1 MQHIDGHPKQSFLGS
16 MSFEVVPGDRAV
28 FTMVGGGGSLNRK
41 SVGSRRPGGHHIG
54 GIMAEEED
62 PGPLNSLP
70 RDLRGPLEMDDS
82 DEEPDNFQD
91 AAEEASDENTN
102 LQMALADCEMAIKRF
117 FNNDMETAMEIMK
130 SRSEQLVYIPQ
141 PGCFNIRVH
150 SCGFNPGFGSGRPSD
165 PESED
170 DGAPLQ
176 PAPQE
181 LHDNADDRDDDSEA
195 ANTVKFLVCQHQ
207 TNYATMTD
215 LEAHAELCFAE
226 SMLLQA
232 ALCVIEGEDIAAFLR
247 AAMKIKNSYNTYKEC
262 SRILEK
268 KAWESVES
276 RQHFHS
282 GVRLGLATFNIMI
295 ALLPARI
302 ITLLEY
308 VGYSGDKEAG
318 LAELQAGARQPG
330 LRGVLCEIVSLGI
343 HLVVSHFAGATPNL
357 HQCRE
362 IIDAQL
368 KVYPEGVWFLL
379 FEGRLELLRG
389 RCALAAATYRRVA
402 ETRHL
407 WPQLRHLCYWEL
419 MWASAMMMD
428 WRTAAEFAGRLIEE
442 STWSRTMYC
451 YAKAALLLQL
461 GEECTSAER
470 NHVVDLLKA
479 APLYRQKIAGKSLPM
494 EKWVIKRC
502 TRYSAQGGRLM
513 MPAMELLCLW
523 NMMSALAADVPTLQS
538 LLKKIDYASE
548 VLERDEKLWPPAL
561 MSDNRAL
568 IFYLRGC
575 CLSALGMQLLAIQQF
590 ENAVALK
597 NMIKTDTFLVPY
609 ALYEAA
615 TCHYNLGEVN
625 RAVRMWQD
633 ARKSYS
639 NYSLESRL
647 QFRLHSKLEMAQNN
661 AQTQA
666 GRSLPTKSL
675 PSVSPKLVRKN

>member
-1 MQHIDGHPKQSFLGS
+1 
-16 MSFEVVPGDRAV
+16 
-28 FTMVGGGGSLNRK
+28 
-41 SVGSRRPGGHHIG
+41 
-54 GIMAEEED
+54 MAEEED

-130 SRSEQLVYIPQ
+130 SRSSSSIYHSLGVSIFEFIPAVLTLDSAQ
-141 PGCFNIRVH
+141 VGRAIQSLKTTVH
-150 SCGFNPGFGSGRPSD
+150 LCNQHRRSYTIMQTIG
-165 PESED
+165 
-170 DGAPLQ
+170 
-176 PAPQE
+176 
-181 LHDNADDRDDDSEA
+181 
-195 ANTVKFLVCQHQ
+195 TMIVK

-419 MWASAMMMD
+419 MWASA
-428 WRTAAEFAGRLIEE
+428 
-442 STWSRTMYC
+442 
-451 YAKAALLLQL
+451 
-461 GEECTSAER
+461 
-470 NHVVDLLKA
+470 A

>member
-1 MQHIDGHPKQSFLGS
+1 
-16 MSFEVVPGDRAV
+16 MSQEE
-28 FTMVGGGGSLNRK
+28 
-41 SVGSRRPGGHHIG
+41 RP
-54 GIMAEEED
+54 E
-62 PGPLNSLP
+62 PLDTLP
-70 RDLRGPLEMDDS
+70 RDLREHLEMEES
-82 DEEPDNFQD
+82 DEEQDNFQD
-91 AAEEASDENTN
+91 ASGDVPDENMD

-117 FNNDMETAMEIMK
+117 FNNDLESAMGIMK
-130 SRSEQLVYIPQ
+130 SRSSIYHSLGVSIFEFIPAVLTLDSAQVGRAIQSLKTTVQL
-141 PGCFNIRVH
+141 CN
-150 SCGFNPGFGSGRPSD
+150 
-165 PESED
+165 
-170 DGAPLQ
+170 
-176 PAPQE
+176 
-181 LHDNADDRDDDSEA
+181 
-195 ANTVKFLVCQHQ
+195 QHRRSYTIMQ
-207 TNYATMTD
+207 TIGTMITKPNYSTMTD

-232 ALCVIEGEDIAAFLR
+232 ALSVIEGEDIAAFLR
-247 AAMKIKNSYNTYKEC
+247 ATMKIKNSYNTYNVTLLVRREC

-268 KAWESVES
+268 KTWESLES

-318 LAELQAGARQPG
+318 LAELQTGAREPG

-343 HLVVSHFAGATPNL
+343 QLVVSHFAGATPNF

-442 STWSRTMYC
+442 SSWSRTMYC

-461 GEECTSAER
+461 GEDCTSAER
-470 NHVVDLLKA
+470 NHVTDLLNA

-494 EKWVIKRC
+494 EKWVTKRC
-502 TRYSAQGGRLM
+502 ARYSAQGGRLM

-538 LLKKIDYASE
+538 LLKKIDIASE
-548 VLERDEKLWPPAL
+548 LLDREERLWPSAL
-561 MSDNRAL
+561 LADNRAL

-590 ENAVALK
+590 DKVVGLK
-597 NMIKTDTFLVPY
+597 NTIKSDTFLVPY
-609 ALYEAA
+609 AMYEAA
-615 TCHYNLGEVN
+615 TCHYNLGEVD

-633 ARKSYS
+633 ARKGYS

-647 QFRLHSKLEMAQNN
+647 QFRLHSKLEMAQSN
-661 AQTQA
+661 AQGQA
-666 GRSLPTKSL
+666 DMSLSAMSRTSSSL
-675 PSVSPKLVRKN
+675 KLASKR

>member
-1 MQHIDGHPKQSFLGS
+1 
-16 MSFEVVPGDRAV
+16 
-28 FTMVGGGGSLNRK
+28 
-41 SVGSRRPGGHHIG
+41 
-54 GIMAEEED
+54 MAEEED

-130 SRSEQLVYIPQ
+130 SRSSSSIYHSLGVSIFEFIPAVLTLDSAQ
-141 PGCFNIRVH
+141 VGRAIQSLKTTVH
-150 SCGFNPGFGSGRPSD
+150 LCNQHRRSYTIMQTIG
-165 PESED
+165 
-170 DGAPLQ
+170 
-176 PAPQE
+176 
-181 LHDNADDRDDDSEA
+181 
-195 ANTVKFLVCQHQ
+195 TMIVK

>member
-1 MQHIDGHPKQSFLGS
+1 
-16 MSFEVVPGDRAV
+16 MSQEE
-28 FTMVGGGGSLNRK
+28 
-41 SVGSRRPGGHHIG
+41 RP
-54 GIMAEEED
+54 E
-62 PGPLNSLP
+62 PLDTLP
-70 RDLRGPLEMDDS
+70 RDLREHLEMEES
-82 DEEPDNFQD
+82 DEEQDNFQD
-91 AAEEASDENTN
+91 ASGDVPDENMD

-117 FNNDMETAMEIMK
+117 FNNDLESAMGIMK
-130 SRSEQLVYIPQ
+130 SRSSSSIYHSLGVSIFEFIPAVLTLDSAQVGRAIQSLKTTVQL
-141 PGCFNIRVH
+141 CN
-150 SCGFNPGFGSGRPSD
+150 
-165 PESED
+165 
-170 DGAPLQ
+170 
-176 PAPQE
+176 
-181 LHDNADDRDDDSEA
+181 
-195 ANTVKFLVCQHQ
+195 QHRRSYTIMQ
-207 TNYATMTD
+207 TIGTMITKPNYSTMTD

-232 ALCVIEGEDIAAFLR
+232 ALSVIEGEDIAAFLR
-247 AAMKIKNSYNTYKEC
+247 ATMKIKNSYNTYNVTLLVRREC

-268 KAWESVES
+268 KTWESLES

-318 LAELQAGARQPG
+318 LAELQTGAREPG

-343 HLVVSHFAGATPNL
+343 QLVVSHFAGATPNF

-419 MWASAMMMD
+419 MWASA
-428 WRTAAEFAGRLIEE
+428 
-442 STWSRTMYC
+442 
-451 YAKAALLLQL
+451 
-461 GEECTSAER
+461 
-470 NHVVDLLKA
+470 A

-494 EKWVIKRC
+494 EKWVTKRC
-502 TRYSAQGGRLM
+502 ARYSAQGGRLM

-538 LLKKIDYASE
+538 LLKKIDIASE
-548 VLERDEKLWPPAL
+548 LLDREERLWPSAL
-561 MSDNRAL
+561 LADNRAL

-590 ENAVALK
+590 DKVVGLK
-597 NMIKTDTFLVPY
+597 NTIKSDTFLVPY
-609 ALYEAA
+609 AMYEAA
-615 TCHYNLGEVN
+615 TCHYNLGEVD

-633 ARKSYS
+633 ARKGYS

-647 QFRLHSKLEMAQNN
+647 QFRLHSKLEMAQSN
-661 AQTQA
+661 AQGQA
-666 GRSLPTKSL
+666 DMSLSAMSRTSSSL
-675 PSVSPKLVRKN
+675 KLASKR

>member
-1 MQHIDGHPKQSFLGS
+1 
-16 MSFEVVPGDRAV
+16 MSSDDHQKKK
-28 FTMVGGGGSLNRK
+28 GGGRK
-41 SVGSRRPGGHHIG
+41 RSARRR
-54 GIMAEEED
+54 ARNAADREEP
-62 PGPLNSLP
+62 PGPLITLP
-70 RDLRGPLEMDDS
+70 QDLRAHLDMDGDNA
-82 DEEPDNFQD
+82 DNFQD
-91 AAEEASDENTN
+91 ASGDSPDPNVN
-102 LQMALADCEMAIKRF
+102 LQMALDDCEMAIKRF
-117 FNNDMETAMEIMK
+117 FNNELDSAMGIMEARSRTSIYHSLGVSIFEFIPAVLTLDSAQVGRAIQSLKLTVQLCNQNRRSYTIM
-130 SRSEQLVYIPQ
+130 
-141 PGCFNIRVH
+141 
-150 SCGFNPGFGSGRPSD
+150 
-165 PESED
+165 
-170 DGAPLQ
+170 
-176 PAPQE
+176 
-181 LHDNADDRDDDSEA
+181 
-195 ANTVKFLVCQHQ
+195 Q
-207 TNYATMTD
+207 TIGTIMAKPNYSTMTD
-215 LEAHAELCFAE
+215 TEAHAELCYAE

-247 AAMKIKNSYNTYKEC
+247 ATMKIKNSYNTYKEC

-268 KAWESVES
+268 KTWASIES

-308 VGYSGDKEAG
+308 VGFSGDKEAG
-318 LAELQAGARQPG
+318 LAELQIGAKQPG

-343 HLVVSHFAGATPNL
+343 HLVVSHFAGATPNI

-442 STWSRTMYC
+442 SSWSRTMYC
-451 YAKAALLLQL
+451 YAKAALLLQM
-461 GEECTSAER
+461 GEDCTSDER
-470 NHVVDLLKA
+470 NHITDLLKA

-494 EKWVIKRC
+494 EKWVLMKC
-502 TRYSAQGGRLM
+502 SRYTAQGGRLM

-523 NMMSALAADVPTLQS
+523 NLMSALAADVPTLHY
-538 LLKKIDYASE
+538 LLKKIDNASE
-548 VLERDEKLWPPAL
+548 TLDREETRWPAAL
-561 MSDNRAL
+561 IPDNRAL

-575 CLSALGMQLLAIQQF
+575 CLSALGMQRLAIQQF
-590 ENAVALK
+590 DKVVGLK
-597 NMIKTDTFLVPY
+597 NMIKLDTFLVPY
-609 ALYEAA
+609 SLYEAA
-615 TCHYNLGEVN
+615 SCHYNLGETD
-625 RAVRMWQD
+625 RAVRMWQET
-633 ARKSYS
+633 RKGYS

-647 QFRLHSKLEMAQNN
+647 HFRLHSKLEMAQK
-661 AQTQA
+661 ASGQA
-666 GRSLPTKSL
+666 ATNMSL
-675 PSVSPKLVRKN
+675 PSRSPKHTNIHDKTI

>member
-1 MQHIDGHPKQSFLGS
+1 
-16 MSFEVVPGDRAV
+16 
-28 FTMVGGGGSLNRK
+28 
-41 SVGSRRPGGHHIG
+41 
-54 GIMAEEED
+54 MAEEED

-130 SRSEQLVYIPQ
+130 SRSSIYHSLGVSIFEFIPAVLTLDSAQ
-141 PGCFNIRVH
+141 VGRAIQSLKTTVH
-150 SCGFNPGFGSGRPSD
+150 LCNQHRRSYTIMQTIG
-165 PESED
+165 
-170 DGAPLQ
+170 
-176 PAPQE
+176 
-181 LHDNADDRDDDSEA
+181 
-195 ANTVKFLVCQHQ
+195 TMIVK

>member
-1 MQHIDGHPKQSFLGS
+1 
-16 MSFEVVPGDRAV
+16 MSQEE
-28 FTMVGGGGSLNRK
+28 
-41 SVGSRRPGGHHIG
+41 RP
-54 GIMAEEED
+54 E
-62 PGPLNSLP
+62 PLDTLP
-70 RDLRGPLEMDDS
+70 RDLREHLEMEES
-82 DEEPDNFQD
+82 DEEQDNFQD
-91 AAEEASDENTN
+91 ASGDVPDENMD

-117 FNNDMETAMEIMK
+117 FNNDLESAMGIMK
-130 SRSEQLVYIPQ
+130 S
-141 PGCFNIRVH
+141 
-150 SCGFNPGFGSGRPSD
+150 RPSD
-165 PESED
+165 PEPED
-170 DGAPLQ
+170 NSTAVQ
-176 PAPQE
+176 PTPEE
-181 LHDNADDRDDDSEA
+181 LHDNADDRDDNNEA
-195 ANTVKFLVCQHQ
+195 VCTTVKFLVCQYQ
-207 TNYATMTD
+207 PNYSTMTD

-232 ALCVIEGEDIAAFLR
+232 ALSVIEGEDIAAFLR
-247 AAMKIKNSYNTYKEC
+247 ATMKIKNSYNTYKEC

-268 KAWESVES
+268 KTWESLES

-318 LAELQAGARQPG
+318 LAELQTGAREPG

-343 HLVVSHFAGATPNL
+343 QLVVSHFAGATPNF

-442 STWSRTMYC
+442 SSWSRTMYC

-461 GEECTSAER
+461 GEDCTSAER
-470 NHVVDLLKA
+470 NHVTDLLNA

-494 EKWVIKRC
+494 EKWVTKRC
-502 TRYSAQGGRLM
+502 ARYSAQGGRLM

-538 LLKKIDYASE
+538 LLKKIDIASE
-548 VLERDEKLWPPAL
+548 LLDREERLWPSAL
-561 MSDNRAL
+561 LADNRAL

-590 ENAVALK
+590 DKVVGLK
-597 NMIKTDTFLVPY
+597 NTIKSDTFLVPY
-609 ALYEAA
+609 AMYEAA
-615 TCHYNLGEVN
+615 TCHYNLGEVD

-633 ARKSYS
+633 ARKGYS

-647 QFRLHSKLEMAQNN
+647 QFRLHSKLEMAQSN
-661 AQTQA
+661 AQGQA
-666 GRSLPTKSL
+666 NMSLSAMSRTS
-675 PSVSPKLVRKN
+675 SSHKLASKR